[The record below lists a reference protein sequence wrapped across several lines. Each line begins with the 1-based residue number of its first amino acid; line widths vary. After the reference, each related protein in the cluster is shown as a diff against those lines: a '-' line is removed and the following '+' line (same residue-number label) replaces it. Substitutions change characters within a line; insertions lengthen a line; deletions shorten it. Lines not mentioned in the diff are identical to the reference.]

1 MQHALAALSLL
12 ALSGGASAYVP
23 VSGAFAPTART
34 VPAAPARGLAPRLA
48 VPPRV
53 RALNAGLRHAKGVAS
68 AEKNAPTAMDWDTLT
83 DFQWGSVE
91 TDFMTIAKFSPETG
105 NKWAEAEVLP
115 YGPVPTSPRAAIF
128 NYGQG
133 LFEGMKAQRTKEGKI
148 VIFRPDRNAKRA
160 AYGCERLMMPPV
172 PEDIFVKA
180 VKDFVLANAA
190 WVPPFGQGTLYIR
203 PLIMGSGPILA
214 LAPPAEYTFMI
225 YGSPVGSY
233 FKGNQLTPIKLK
245 LETGYTRAAPGGV
258 GGVKAVG
265 NYVPS
270 LKPQKEAKEDGF
282 DNVIFLDSETG
293 TYIEEVS
300 TSNVF
305 VVKDKVVYTP
315 GVVGGGSP
323 DDTILEGVTRDCL
336 ITLCKDKGYELREEK
351 VPVETMMT
359 ADEAFTVGTAVVIS
373 PIGEAVHEGKT
384 HTLLGDKGP
393 ITQDLYQTLVDI
405 QTGAGEDK
413 HGWTI
418 FLD

>member
-1 MQHALAALSLL
+1 
-12 ALSGGASAYVP
+12 
-23 VSGAFAPTART
+23 
-34 VPAAPARGLAPRLA
+34 
-48 VPPRV
+48 
-53 RALNAGLRHAKGVAS
+53 
-68 AEKNAPTAMDWDTLT
+68 MDWDTLT

-91 TDFMTIAKFSPETG
+91 TEFMTVAKFSPETG

-115 YGPVPTSPRAAIF
+115 YGDIPTSPRAAIF

-148 VIFRPDRNAKRA
+148 VIFRPDRNSKRA
-160 AYGCERLMMPPV
+160 NYGCERLMMPPV

-180 VKDFVLANAA
+180 VKDCVLANAA
-190 WVPPFGQGTLYIR
+190 WVPPYGQGTLYIR

-225 YGSPVGSY
+225 YCSPVGSY

-270 LKPQKEAKEDGF
+270 LKPQKEAKEQGF
-282 DNVIFLDSETG
+282 DNVIFLDSDEG
-293 TYIEEVS
+293 KYIEEVS

-315 GVVGGGSP
+315 GVKGGGSP
-323 DDTILEGVTRDCL
+323 EDTILEGVTRDCL
-336 ITLCKDKGYELREEK
+336 ITLCKDKGYEVKEGL
-351 VPVETMMT
+351 VPVELMME

-373 PIGEAVHEGKT
+373 PIGEATHLDKT
-384 HTLLGDKGP
+384 HKLAGDKGEV
-393 ITQDLYQTLVDI
+393 TQYLYETLVGI
-405 QTGAGEDK
+405 QTGLVEDPY
-413 HGWTI
+413 GWTVY
-418 FLD
+418 LD

>member
-1 MQHALAALSLL
+1 MFFLF
-12 ALSGGASAYVP
+12 VC
-23 VSGAFAPTART
+23 
-34 VPAAPARGLAPRLA
+34 
-48 VPPRV
+48 
-53 RALNAGLRHAKGVAS
+53 AGQ
-68 AEKNAPTAMDWDTLT
+68 E
-83 DFQWGSVE
+83 Q
-91 TDFMTIAKFSPETG
+91 TG

-115 YGPVPTSPRAAIF
+115 YGDIPTSPRAAIF

-148 VIFRPDRNAKRA
+148 VIFRPDRNSKRA
-160 AYGCERLMMPPV
+160 NYGCERLMMPPV

-180 VKDFVLANAA
+180 VKDCVLANAA
-190 WVPPFGQGTLYIR
+190 WVPPYGQGTLYIR

-225 YGSPVGSY
+225 YCSPVGSY

-270 LKPQKEAKEDGF
+270 LKPQKEAKEQGF
-282 DNVIFLDSETG
+282 DNVIFLDSDEG
-293 TYIEEVS
+293 KYIEEVS

-315 GVVGGGSP
+315 GVKGGGSP
-323 DDTILEGVTRDCL
+323 EDTILEGVTRDCL
-336 ITLCKDKGYELREEK
+336 ITLCKDKGYEVKEGL
-351 VPVETMMT
+351 VPVELMME

-373 PIGEAVHEGKT
+373 PIGEATHLDKT
-384 HTLLGDKGP
+384 HKLAGDKGEV
-393 ITQDLYQTLVDI
+393 TQSLYETLVGI
-405 QTGAGEDK
+405 QTGLVEDPY
-413 HGWTI
+413 GWTVY
-418 FLD
+418 LD